1 MITLKLFTV
10 ISAFNEDGD
19 VRWEG
24 EREDTYE
31 GEDWKECCDKA
42 AEYWDYDDSIVPLN
56 EEGHISDTEGNV
68 AKILQENSKGDWEEV
83 STEVYE
89 YYYERLEIEQGGET
103 LSISEDAVKEFRE
116 SKKK

>member
-1 MITLKLFTV
+1 MGWHRASPDIGTKDPV
-10 ISAFNEDGD
+10 WAHVD
-19 VRWEG
+19 VSQYPLS
-24 EREDTYE
+24 YE
-31 GEDWKECCDKA
+31 K
-42 AEYWDYDDSIVPLN
+42 V
-56 EEGHISDTEGNV
+56 V
-68 AKILQENSKGDWEEV
+68 QNSKGDWEEV

>member
-42 AEYWDYDDSIVPLN
+42 AEYWDYDDSI
-56 EEGHISDTEGNV
+56 S
-68 AKILQENSKGDWEEV
+68 
-83 STEVYE
+83 ST
-89 YYYERLEIEQGGET
+89 Q
-103 LSISEDAVKEFRE
+103 
-116 SKKK
+116 